1 MTTLRL
7 TIKVK
12 NKQNHILKHPVLAC
26 AGLHVNFRQD
36 SFCPIFTLVALANG
50 GRCYLSFSQ
59 RTIEQQSHIST
70 FSMENKKPIFEQGWH
85 ERLLHRHMF
94 HFCVMGREEG
104 KKTGI
109 RGMVGQKTRKTCS

>member
-70 FSMENKKPIFEQGWH
+70 FSMENKKTLYLNKNGMNNYYI
-85 ERLLHRHMF
+85 
-94 HFCVMGREEG
+94 
-104 KKTGI
+104 GI
-109 RGMVGQKTRKTCS
+109 CFVAV